1 VMSDNFENSG
11 DLADDLAE
19 FLPTFLDETE
29 EQLDDL
35 VETMLALERDS
46 TSKDDLNEAFRLIHS
61 IKGSAGMMGFDSMMI
76 LTHHLESRFARFRSG
91 QAQLDEPTMG
101 LVLRCVDYLRQCNN
115 RLRDGE
121 PLVSSSELLD
131 ELKRLEA
138 QADTVPAAPS
148 EQQAETPPSPEGV
161 VTEEPVPAAID
172 ELEADDA
179 VVRMVVCFRSDL
191 QLADLKAQL
200 IVSRL
205 SGLGEI
211 KATRPEL
218 DHVSETEHF
227 QKFEVVIETD
237 AGVERLR
244 AAADVDGVESIE
256 FEGVSTESV
265 GEETAETQGGG
276 EGSEKPPEIQAEID
290 ANNHIEEA
298 KSAAESV
305 EQAGSDRGGPG
316 RSPDVVEPPAPEKS
330 PAKMAETMRVD
341 ISRLDNLM
349 NLAGELVVN
358 RARFVQIS
366 GQISPALRKASM
378 VNRIRDFSD
387 NIRRTIEDM
396 ENGEDA
402 KGDWSTQ
409 IQQLREGLE
418 LMDEQAEVWN
428 NGRQCITQICET
440 IDQLSRVSHS
450 LQRGVL
456 GTRMVPVAPLFNRF
470 KRVVRDLSK
479 ERGKKVNLVV
489 RGEKTELD
497 KRMIDELG
505 DPLVHLVRNSIDHGL
520 EPPDVRVSRGKP
532 EVGTILLEASHSG
545 NNVYIQIR
553 DDGGGIDVEK
563 IKAKLLANR
572 LLSEEAINGLS
583 DEQALDYIWHPGFST
598 AKKVTDVSGRG
609 VGMDVVKTRIGQLNG
624 TVEVETVFQRGTTF
638 TLRLPLTLAIIDA
651 LLVRLRSVVFS
662 MPIDDVREIV
672 SVKERD
678 VVSVHGK
685 QTIDVRGEFIPL
697 VSIDGI
703 FQWHAVDYGHRC
715 AEVSSQTDQTS
726 RTVDVVILH
735 ARGKTMGLRVD
746 ELLGSQDIVIKSLSD
761 NFINIRGLSGAS
773 ILGDGS
779 VCLMLDVGTVI
790 DLAMRTSRTESN
802 EEVAT

>member
-1 VMSDNFENSG
+1 MSDNLENSG

-35 VETMLALERDS
+35 VETMLGLERDS

-61 IKGSAGMMGFDSMMI
+61 IKGSAGMMGFDSMMN
-76 LTHHLESRFARFRSG
+76 LTHHLENRFARFRSG
-91 QAQLDEPTMG
+91 QAQLDEPTMA

-121 PLVSSSELLD
+121 PLVSSFELLD

-138 QADTVPAAPS
+138 QADAAPAAVP
-148 EQQAETPPSPEGV
+148 EPDTETPQQPQAA
-161 VTEEPVPAAID
+161 VTKEPIPAVSD
-172 ELEADDA
+172 ELESGDA
-179 VVRMVVCFRSDL
+179 VVRMAVHFRSDL

-218 DHVSETEHF
+218 EHLSETEHF
-227 QKFEVVIETD
+227 QKFEVCIETD
-237 AGVERLR
+237 AGAERLR
-244 AAADVDGVESIE
+244 AAADVDGVELIE
-256 FEGVSTESV
+256 IDGVSTESQV
-265 GEETAETQGGG
+265 EETVETQVRR
-276 EGSEKPPEIQAEID
+276 EDSAESTAIDAEIAAD
-290 ANNHIEEA
+290 IHIEEGG
-298 KSAAESV
+298 SAATSV
-305 EQAGSDRGGPG
+305 EQVEGDPSEPGSP
-316 RSPDVVEPPAPEKS
+316 PDVVESTSPEKA
-330 PAKMAETMRVD
+330 PPKMAETMRVD

-387 NIRRTIEDM
+387 SIRRTIENM
-396 ENGEDA
+396 EDSEDA
-402 KGDWSTQ
+402 RGDWSAQ

-428 NGRQCITQICET
+428 NGRQCITQICES

-479 ERGKKVNLVV
+479 QRGKKVNLLI

-520 EPPDVRVSRGKP
+520 EPPEVRVSRGKA

-545 NNVYIQIR
+545 NNVYVQVR
-553 DDGGGIDVEK
+553 DDGGGIDVER
-563 IKAKLLANR
+563 IKAKLLSNR
-572 LLSEEAINGLS
+572 ILSEEAIKGLS
-583 DEQALDYIWHPGFST
+583 DAQALEYIWHPGFST

-609 VGMDVVKTRIGQLNG
+609 VGMDVVKTRIGELNG
-624 TVEVETVFQRGTTF
+624 TVEVESVLQQGTTF

-651 LLVRLRSVVFS
+651 LLVRLRNVVFS

-678 VVSVHGK
+678 VVTVHGK

-703 FQWHAVDYGHRC
+703 FQWHDVDYGNRC
-715 AEVSSQTDQTS
+715 AEGASPAGLTNKI
-726 RTVDVVILH
+726 VDVVILH
-735 ARGKTMGLRVD
+735 GRGKTMGLRVD

-790 DLAMRTSRTESN
+790 DLAMRSSRTESS